1 MEDKIKLMK
10 RVCYGGVPVMPLF
23 IQPMKNSVVC
33 TNMNIVLLGETK
45 ILYERNEYK
54 SEYEI
59 NKAPCMLFSFMRA
72 TYC

>member
-10 RVCYGGVPVMPLF
+10 RVCYGGVPVMTLF

-45 ILYERNEYK
+45 ILYERNSK

-59 NKAPCMLFSFMRA
+59 NKAHVCCPLL
-72 TYC
+72 

>member
-10 RVCYGGVPVMPLF
+10 RVCYAGVPVMPLF

-45 ILYERNEYK
+45 ILYERNPK

-59 NKAPCMLFSFMRA
+59 NKAHVCCPLL
-72 TYC
+72 